1 MSCLMLFCGKSK
13 ILSNQ
18 YQYEFSLQ
26 TNGALAKF
34 KDTNQDNISNFKC
47 PADSRFF
54 IRNSK
59 LGFVNVNKI
68 EYPYVSYSQSDPVSF
83 DGGVI
88 SCVGTHCYNGH
99 AVYVL
104 VTQNGIPQ
112 IFRLYNNGE
121 ATYAQKCTGL
131 TDSYAINNIFNELN
145 DNLTVNNYVYLG
157 VTSSNSSNPYTATIS
172 STNVSGYSQW
182 QTPVKVS
189 GVSKLSSN
197 TDEKRVVGIAY
208 VTSSMQSIVLDYA
221 GSTVGH
227 TPVYAGMFTDIRG
240 FLGESLKT
248 DSFSG
253 LLCKSST
260 EVCSV
265 DSESIEVIYNH
276 SDSTKI
282 KLLDPW
288 CFFDGATGYIYRSL
302 RKGKPT
308 PLSTQRFV
316 DVELLG
322 VSESDVYNLYL
333 GLTAAGELYIVKPNK
348 TTKVGSY
355 DDGIYVAIKGRSA
368 IKRLYM

>member
-1 MSCLMLFCGKSK
+1 MSGLLLFCGKSK
-13 ILSNQ
+13 ILSDT

-47 PADSRFF
+47 LADSRFF

-99 AVYVL
+99 VVYVL
-104 VTQNGIPQ
+104 VTQSGKPTL
-112 IFRLYNNGE
+112 FRLYNDGTD
-121 ATYAQKCTGL
+121 TYAQKCTGQ

-157 VTSSNSSNPYTATIS
+157 VTSSNSTNSYTATVN

-182 QTPVKVS
+182 ATPVKVS
-189 GVSKLSSN
+189 GISDIDVNKA
-197 TDEKRVVGIAY
+197 VGIAY
-208 VTSSMQSIVLDYA
+208 VTNSMQSIALDIG

-248 DSFSG
+248 DSYSG

-282 KLLDPW
+282 KLLDSW

-333 GLTAAGELYIVKPNK
+333 GLTAAGELYIVNPNK

-355 DDGIYVAIKGRSA
+355 DDGIYVAIKGSSA